1 MRFLVAEEREERMHR
16 TLPRFMGGGGGIK
29 TGHALP
35 QWGGKQEM
43 PPKGGFG
50 QVPFARGVP
59 KSRGPSGAAIWAGG
73 LLATVVGFYVVG
85 QSNIARREYKKE
97 KRLARAALIPL
108 LQAEEDARY
117 VAARR
122 EEIAKEAEIMKNV
135 PGWEAGKSV
144 YHSGKWMPAAVV
156 KR

>member
-1 MRFLVAEEREERMHR
+1 M
-16 TLPRFMGGGGGIK
+16 T
-29 TGHALP
+29 
-35 QWGGKQEM
+35 
-43 PPKGGFG
+43 
-50 QVPFARGVP
+50 
-59 KSRGPSGAAIWAGG
+59 
-73 LLATVVGFYVVG
+73 
-85 QSNIARREYKKE
+85 
-97 KRLARAALIPL
+97 RLARAALIRL

-122 EEIAKEAEIMKNV
+122 QEIANEAEIMKNV